1 MLPIIME
8 HQILISLHEVTQGVC
23 ITMKKRVVSLIYW
36 VLLCQVLLS
45 GCSAKPPVDFED
57 GYVNQQIMLSAPVL
71 YNTFSTNTKQYP
83 IWLEISTT
91 SKDEIVLPNNLNLR
105 IFERKSGDWIEIPE
119 IPITRLPAEDV
130 ILSGMKKF
138 RETTSTSPMLPDPT
152 QKYRLRI
159 YVSGDMKTEE
169 GTKEVAAYVDITLH
183 P

>member
-45 GCSAKPPVDFED
+45 GCSANPPLDFED
-57 GYVNQQIMLSAPVL
+57 GYVNQQIVLSAPVL
-71 YNTFSTNTKQYP
+71 YNKFSTNTRQYP
-83 IWLEISTT
+83 VDLEIRTT
-91 SKDEIVLPNNLNLR
+91 SKDEVVLPNNLNLR

-119 IPITRLPAEDV
+119 LPMTREPAGNV
-130 ILSGMKKF
+130 ILSSTKQF
-138 RETTSTSPMLPDPT
+138 IETTATVPLVQDPKR
-152 QKYRLRI
+152 KYQLRI
-159 YVSGDMKTEE
+159 YVSGEMKTEE
-169 GTKEVAAYVDITLH
+169 GTKQVAAYVDITLH